1 MWQERLESLLL
12 LFVEQI
18 NLNNIKIETVIDEF
32 KTMNSGEHRVQ
43 L

>member
-12 LFVEQI
+12 LFVEKN
-18 NLNNIKIETVIDEF
+18 NLNNIKIETVIDKF
-32 KTMNSGEHRVQ
+32 KTMNIEEHRLQ